1 MGVIQ
6 QEPLP
11 TLLGP
16 GSELLKLEPGL
27 EKDPTV
33 RSPVSCSDTKTF
45 ILGGH
50 LALLGMPGNE
60 ETRPT
65 NIEFSK
71 YATEQPTI
79 RGSFFL

>member
-33 RSPVSCSDTKTF
+33 RGPVSCSDTKTF
-45 ILGGH
+45 ILGGN
-50 LALLGMPGNE
+50 LVLLGMPDNE

-71 YATEQPTI
+71 YPTEQPTI
-79 RGSFFL
+79 QCSFFL